1 MKTMVMMVCL
11 ACMPVSLLIGQGVES
26 FENFPSSSGSYASG
40 SFTGADGSEWS
51 YVQCR
56 GDKAIDLPTPCLGK
70 KRNPLSRIF
79 SGQIHNG
86 CRKIVFSYRQAFS
99 SAVNLNL
106 LINGELIKNVT
117 TAGGYGDT
125 TEVHTTDSLEV
136 NLPGDFQIEFR
147 QADSLNSGQV
157 CVDDLAW
164 TSFEQGVGSER
175 DVPGAGLPALRL
187 VCTGE
192 KQVRVFA
199 SGTGHK
205 RLLVFSADGRLIKD
219 SGFLNSPSI
228 LDMAG
233 CPEGFYVFIL
243 RNRENIILGEARM
256 ILK

>member
-1 MKTMVMMVCL
+1 MKTIVMMVGL
-11 ACMPVSLLIGQGVES
+11 LCMPFALLIGQGSES

-40 SFTGADGSEWS
+40 SFTGDDGSEWS

-70 KRNPLSRIF
+70 KRNPLSRLY
-79 SGQIHNG
+79 SGLIHNG

-164 TSFEQGVGSER
+164 TSFEQGVGTEG
-175 DVPGAGLPALRL
+175 DVAGTGVPVLR
-187 VCTGE
+187 VAYTGK
-192 KQVRVFA
+192 KQLRVFTSA
-199 SGTGHK
+199 PGQK
-205 RLLVFSADGRLIKD
+205 RLMVFSADGRLIKD
-219 SGFLNSPSI
+219 SGFLNSLTI

-233 CPEGFYVFIL
+233 CPQGFYVFIL
-243 RNRENIILGEARM
+243 RNRENNILGRARL
-256 ILK
+256 ILN